1 VWTQGKC
8 HGHDNGHDNYP
19 SDGSTTG
26 KHAPAD
32 VQASD
37 DESSQMTI
45 SREWTKSILLDEG
58 EDDFVK

>member
-1 VWTQGKC
+1 
-8 HGHDNGHDNYP
+8 
-19 SDGSTTG
+19 
-26 KHAPAD
+26 